1 MLNVPVSLAAE
12 EAINW
17 GERLSTAGTVTLM
30 GMVAIF
36 AVLSIL
42 WALIEIMH
50 RLLHSGDKKEKPSKA
65 SAVAASGDDAAIA
78 AAIAAALAASED
90 EGAVVAAITAA
101 ISAMRAE
108 EGQTGAFRVVSFKRA
123 GRPSRRMR

>member
-1 MLNVPVSLAAE
+1 MNLPMALAAE
-12 EAINW
+12 DAINW

-50 RLLHSGDKKEKPSKA
+50 RLLHSGDKKEKPTKVTTA
-65 SAVAASGDDAAIA
+65 AASGDDAAIA

-108 EGQTGAFRVVSFKRA
+108 EGQSGDFRVVSFKRV
-123 GRPSRRMR
+123 GRSPRRAR